1 MKLKALLPLITHP
14 DPNSDA
20 VAAHA
25 VAVARQLGADLHVLV
40 VNVDIPPVSNAL
52 SNLLLDLPSK
62 IREAEERSR
71 ARGAHLLDCVGR
83 QASAAGV
90 SLSTEEVSAGFAF
103 LYEKAATSARYFDV
117 DLVGWEN
124 GNPTSR
130 ALAEAVIFGA
140 GRPTILLPEHQDVD
154 TFKHIAIAWDGSR
167 VAARAV
173 ADAQLLLARCEK
185 ASVITIV
192 GEKPLDEPHAGEHL
206 TEGLRKRGLQAEAI
220 RVEAGDVPV
229 GVTLQEQAIQRGA
242 SLLVMGGYGHSR
254 VRDFIL
260 GGATEAVLDDL
271 RLPVLLSH

>member
-1 MKLKALLPLITHP
+1 MKLKAFLPLVTHP

-25 VAVARQLGADLHVLV
+25 VAVARQFGADLHVLV

-52 SNLLLDLPSK
+52 SDLLLDLPNK
-62 IREAEERSR
+62 IRQAEEQSR
-71 ARGAHLLDCVGR
+71 ARGAHLLDRVEH

-90 SLSTEEVSAGFAF
+90 PLSTEEVSAGPAF
-103 LYEKAATSARYFDV
+103 LYEKAATSARYFDL
-117 DLVGWEN
+117 DLVGWEK

-130 ALAEAVIFGA
+130 TLAEAVIFGA
-140 GRPTILLPEHQDVD
+140 GRPTILLPEHCDIG
-154 TFKHIAIAWDGSR
+154 TLKHVAIAWDGSR

-173 ADAQLLLARCEK
+173 ADAQPLLARCE
-185 ASVITIV
+185 AVSVITVID
-192 GEKPLDEPHAGEHL
+192 EKPLAELDAGERL
-206 TEGLRKRGLQAEAI
+206 ADGLRKRGLQAEATRI
-220 RVEAGDVPV
+220 KAGDAPV
-229 GVTLQEQAIQRGA
+229 GVTLQEQAIQLGA
-242 SLLVMGGYGHSR
+242 GLLVMGGYGHSR